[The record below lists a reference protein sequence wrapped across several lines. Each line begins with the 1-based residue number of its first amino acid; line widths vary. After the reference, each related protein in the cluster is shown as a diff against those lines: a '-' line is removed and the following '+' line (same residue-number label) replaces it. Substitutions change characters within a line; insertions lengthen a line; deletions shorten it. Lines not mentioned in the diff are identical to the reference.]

1 VVIEDLM
8 AENVELQEWLRKV
21 GIGGWWEVD
30 VHQLLKVVESCHWR
44 LDKRTGGGKNQFTL
58 HNVHNVHH

>member
-1 VVIEDLM
+1 MVFEDLM

-30 VHQLLKVVESCHWR
+30 VHQLLKA
-44 LDKRTGGGKNQFTL
+44 GGELPLEVGRENRRR
-58 HNVHNVHH
+58 